1 MKIKEIMTRDV
12 QIIEPEQ
19 SIREAAQLMARIDSG
34 SLLVHEG
41 DRVVGMVTDR
51 DIAIRGVAQ
60 GMDANTPVRRVMTPN
75 IRYCFDDEDVQQV
88 ASNMADIH
96 LRRLPVMDRNK
107 RLVGMVSL
115 GNLASCNDP
124 LLSNTVLHGVA
135 QAHH

>member
-1 MKIKEIMTRDV
+1 MKIKEIMTHDV

-19 SIREAAQLMARIDSG
+19 SIREAALLMERIDSG
-34 SLLVHEG
+34 ALLVHEG

-51 DIAIRGVAQ
+51 DIAIRGVAR
-60 GMDANTPVRRVMTPN
+60 GMDGNTPVRRVMTPN

-115 GNLASCNDP
+115 GNLARCNDP
-124 LLSNTVLHGVA
+124 RLSNTVLHGVA
-135 QAHH
+135 QAH